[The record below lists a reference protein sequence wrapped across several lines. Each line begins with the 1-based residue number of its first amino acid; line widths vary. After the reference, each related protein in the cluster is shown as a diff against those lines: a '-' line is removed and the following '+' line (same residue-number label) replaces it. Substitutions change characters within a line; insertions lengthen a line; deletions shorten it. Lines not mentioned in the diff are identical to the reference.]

1 MDDFN
6 VTNLYESKNE
16 WASRLVN
23 ILTPLVTEG
32 FASILEEAYRMCIDN
47 DEEEKYLMTFQNLIS
62 NIPNWSAN
70 TVEEE
75 KARIV
80 TSSGCGYLNDLI
92 TCVHVI
98 QLKILTCVRVG
109 HKQKPIEIDIPSL
122 DKFIHKVYIN
132 VARKLYSNVYL
143 FEKNILPLQIQKHNR
158 ELDIIIK
165 ECILN
170 TIRDSIPVEAIL
182 RAYLDET
189 TEEEITEEIK
199 EEIKEETKEDSESKP
214 EGPGEAKAGGGSE
227 VKVDLPARHDVGIGT
242 SSPVATGQAVRPAA
256 PQTVAAPAVPT
267 APVVPAA
274 QATPSAP
281 AISFSDTDR
290 HMSTD
295 NVENEVHRPKDVE
308 TLERLSAERQDE
320 DDDDD
325 KLTIHDAG
333 NINLD
338 ILDINDT
345 NNTPVS
351 ISNEVLIPDIEV
363 L

>member
-23 ILTPLVTEG
+23 ILTPLVSEG
-32 FASILEEAYRMCIDN
+32 FSSILEESYQLCLSN
-47 DEEEKYLMTFQNLIS
+47 DEEEKYLMTFQNMIS
-62 NIPNWSAN
+62 NIPSWSAA

-75 KARIV
+75 KERIL
-80 TSSGCGYLNDLI
+80 TSSSCSYMNDLI

-122 DKFIHKVYIN
+122 DKFIHRVYIN
-132 VARKLYSNVYL
+132 VARRLYSNVYL

-158 ELDIIIK
+158 ELEIIIK

-170 TIRDSIPVEAIL
+170 TVRDSIPVEEIL

-199 EEIKEETKEDSESKP
+199 EIIEEKP
-214 EGPGEAKAGGGSE
+214 EEKEKSVDTNETLPVTDKSDNNTPISKKLDAATMPMSPVPASNQIVNSSSSFSTPIPAPVPALVPAPVADGGS
-227 VKVDLPARHDVGIGT
+227 LR
-242 SSPVATGQAVRPAA
+242 
-256 PQTVAAPAVPT
+256 
-267 APVVPAA
+267 
-274 QATPSAP
+274 
-281 AISFSDTDR
+281 FSDTDEKI
-290 HMSTD
+290 STS
-295 NVENEVHRPKDVE
+295 NIKESVNAPKDIE
-308 TLERLSAERQDE
+308 TLERISNERAAADAE

-325 KLTIHDAG
+325 MLTIHDDG
-333 NINLD
+333 NVNLD
-338 ILDINDT
+338 ILEVNDINKPVT
-345 NNTPVS
+345 LNND
-351 ISNEVLIPDIEV
+351 VLIPDIEV

>member
-23 ILTPLVTEG
+23 ILTPLVSEG
-32 FASILEEAYRMCIDN
+32 FTSILEESYKLCADN
-47 DEEEKYLMTFQNLIS
+47 DEEEKYLMTFQNMIS
-62 NIPNWSAN
+62 NIPSWSAA

-75 KARIV
+75 KERIIA
-80 TSSGCGYLNDLI
+80 SSSCSYMNDLI

-122 DKFIHKVYIN
+122 DKFIHRVYIN
-132 VARKLYSNVYL
+132 VARRLYSNVYL
-143 FEKNILPLQIQKHNR
+143 FEKNILPLQTQKHNR
-158 ELDIIIK
+158 ELEIIIK

-170 TIRDSIPVEAIL
+170 TVRDSIPVEEIL

-199 EEIKEETKEDSESKP
+199 EIIEEKPDDKEKTADVTECAIPDS
-214 EGPGEAKAGGGSE
+214 ATN
-227 VKVDLPARHDVGIGT
+227 KVNTTSDTADAATTPTLPTTPTNQVVHATPTPPPAAIP
-242 SSPVATGQAVRPAA
+242 SPVV
-256 PQTVAAPAVPT
+256 APAEAGSLRFSNTDEKISTSNVKES
-267 APVVPAA
+267 VVA
-274 QATPSAP
+274 
-281 AISFSDTDR
+281 
-290 HMSTD
+290 
-295 NVENEVHRPKDVE
+295 PKDVE
-308 TLERLSAERQDE
+308 TLERISNERAAADA
-320 DDDDD
+320 DDDDED
-325 KLTIHDAG
+325 VLTIHDDG

-338 ILDINDT
+338 ILEVNDINKPVAL
-345 NNTPVS
+345 NND
-351 ISNEVLIPDIEV
+351 VLIPDIEV